1 MKLSRPITLNEY
13 IGQEKTKKS
22 IRVSLKASK
31 KRDDAFPH
39 VLLHGGS
46 GLVKTTFLLPK
57 RLSQKG
63 LSYSDLVSDL
73 TVLMISRSSSGST
86 QGFSFLG
93 LRDFTANS
101 VPAPNCGFG
110 LTSVI

>member
-22 IRVSLKASK
+22 IRVSLQASK

-46 GLVKTTFLLPK
+46 GLGKTTLAYTIANEF
-57 RLSQKG
+57 
-63 LSYSDLVSDL
+63 
-73 TVLMISRSSSGST
+73 GS
-86 QGFSFLG
+86 
-93 LRDFTANS
+93 
-101 VPAPNCGFG
+101 NCNLAKWFR
-110 LTSVI
+110 